1 MLEETHSY
9 IVHDSFQVILCIVM
23 LREREIRKGITYCCD
38 TFSLSIWRCHLPD
51 ICKCYNYLLCQMW
64 RPLRITRCRIDNLKH
79 NKNVFSYINKKII
92 VNNLLWIRKDILRD
106 ENNIWII
113 MITFYSDVWY
123 VMKSDILKQIY
134 FISEFKS
141 LLSSTTH
148 NRSIQNVHKYM
159 YFSSFRNRNWGL
171 LKVLTKKIKN

>member
-1 MLEETHSY
+1 
-9 IVHDSFQVILCIVM
+9 
-23 LREREIRKGITYCCD
+23 
-38 TFSLSIWRCHLPD
+38 
-51 ICKCYNYLLCQMW
+51 MW
-64 RPLRITRCRIDNLKH
+64 RPLRITRCRIDSLKY
-79 NKNVFSYINKKII
+79 NKNVFSYIDKRIT
-92 VNNLLWIRKDILRD
+92 VNNLLWRRKDILRD

-171 LKVLTKKIKN
+171 LKVLTKKILEVYWIIHVCLLNIVHNIFNKISIKLKHIKIN

>member
-1 MLEETHSY
+1 
-9 IVHDSFQVILCIVM
+9 
-23 LREREIRKGITYCCD
+23 
-38 TFSLSIWRCHLPD
+38 
-51 ICKCYNYLLCQMW
+51 MW

-79 NKNVFSYINKKII
+79 NQNFFSYINKKII

-106 ENNIWII
+106 GNNIWII

-134 FISEFKS
+134 FISEYKS
-141 LLSSTTH
+141 VLSSTTH

-159 YFSSFRNRNWGL
+159 YFSSFRNRNWRL
-171 LKVLTKKIKN
+171 LKQPKKNKKIKIISPILEVYWIIHVCLLNIVHNIFNRISIKLKHIKIN